1 MASRISQLPLSALEL
16 NFAMV
21 HLHGVLAAW
30 GSNPAWTYDD
40 VVREVQKPGKLD
52 DLLEPIHTEESD
64 LAAHLVGLLRRDQR
78 GHQRLHRYVAPYQAS
93 KAPVPREAYNRVTGR
108 CEAWTPDDFNGAHEY
123 IREVVAKQFA
133 AIVDKYYFVVR
144 DEALMENR
152 EIDTH
157 VVDFTFKTVV
167 NIIITHLSDRDL
179 LDTVRRP
186 SGYLKWILWAY
197 MDTLRHLHFR
207 TDSTRQ
213 LFGEFSRDAKN
224 IRFDASNWS
233 FY

>member
-1 MASRISQLPLSALEL
+1 
-16 NFAMV
+16 
-21 HLHGVLAAW
+21 
-30 GSNPAWTYDD
+30 
-40 VVREVQKPGKLD
+40 
-52 DLLEPIHTEESD
+52 
-64 LAAHLVGLLRRDQR
+64 
-78 GHQRLHRYVAPYQAS
+78 VANYQAS
-93 KAPVPREAYNRVTGR
+93 KKPVPREAYNRVTGR
-108 CEAWTPDDFNGAHEY
+108 CEAWTADDFNGAHQK
-123 IREVVAKQFA
+123 IRKVVSKQFA

-167 NIIITHLSDRDL
+167 NVIVTHISGREL

-197 MDTLRHLHFR
+197 MDTMRHLHFR
-207 TDSTRQ
+207 ADTTNE
-213 LFGEFSRDAKN
+213 LFGEFNPNADK